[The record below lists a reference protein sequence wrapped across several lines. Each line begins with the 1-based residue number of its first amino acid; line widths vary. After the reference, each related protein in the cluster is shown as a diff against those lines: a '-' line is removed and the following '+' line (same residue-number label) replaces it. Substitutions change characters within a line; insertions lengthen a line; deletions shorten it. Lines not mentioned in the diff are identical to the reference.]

1 MVYSN
6 FDARMKSPCRIPE
19 DRLKLVREMERQV
32 KEARQLRRL
41 ARIGGKAVSGEATLD
56 CGSPAA
62 AM

>member
-32 KEARQLRRL
+32 RETRKLRRL
-41 ARIGGKAVSGEATLD
+41 ARIAAKVLD
-56 CGSPAA
+56 S
-62 AM
+62 

>member
-32 KEARQLRRL
+32 KEARRLRRL
-41 ARIGGKAVSGEATLD
+41 ARLAEKVASGEATLD

>member
-6 FDARMKSPCRIPE
+6 FDARIKSPCRIPE

-41 ARIGGKAVSGEATLD
+41 ARLAGNMVSGDATLD